1 MALNQ
6 SARVLQLAGATVVA
20 VVTVVAAALILPRQ
34 AHASGSPSPDLRSR
48 LRQVQAELTG
58 AKGDAA
64 KLKHA
69 LQDANDVVDRA
80 EQALEQAEG
89 ARLASELR
97 TKAAVA
103 ALAEA
108 TARVKGLRAVLD
120 TRARSLYISGSP
132 AGLDTLIRTD
142 RPDALMSELAVLD
155 HLAQQGNSSL
165 ADLVVAEKGAVAA
178 EAELADAQRQFTAA
192 ARASQALLTQA
203 ENIRAKISD
212 LRARVEARVAVA
224 PAAPAAPAAAAP
236 VVRAHTVCDLSGT
249 SDAEFYIIMHESHGD
264 PAARNPSSTA
274 FGLGQLLLSQRIH
287 YLGADLA
294 DTLDCGLQ
302 LRAFRGYVRDR
313 YGTAEAAQA
322 FWVAHHWY

>member
-6 SARVLQLAGATVVA
+6 SARVLRFAGATVVA
-20 VVTVVAAALILPRQ
+20 VVMVVAAALILPRQ

-108 TARVKGLRAVLD
+108 TTRVKGLRAVLD
-120 TRARSLYISGSP
+120 TRARSLYISGSQ

-212 LRARVEARVAVA
+212 VRARVEARVAVA
-224 PAAPAAPAAAAP
+224 PAAPAAATP

-274 FGLGQLLLSQRIH
+274 FGLGQLLLSQRIN